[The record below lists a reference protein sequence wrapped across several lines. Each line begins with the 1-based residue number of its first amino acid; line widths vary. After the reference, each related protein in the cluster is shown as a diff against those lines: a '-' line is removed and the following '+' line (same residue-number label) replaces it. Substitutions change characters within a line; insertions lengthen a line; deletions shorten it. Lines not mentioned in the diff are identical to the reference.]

1 MSNLFYFVTNFQ
13 YNFQQVLRRI
23 TKRQLAILSQDA
35 QAEWSGIDPKDESE
49 LPNLENEVCVAGI
62 YLRLLVANPG
72 WVLRK
77 PKETVGELVEA
88 SLQALQKEEVNNCSN
103 IYYSCGNLFILK
115 YKFIFIFMHSGNSKI
130 KIDNFR
136 SVWTLALSTSF
147 DGTHSSFGSASSH
160 FAHFINFE

>member
-1 MSNLFYFVTNFQ
+1 MSNLFYFLTNFQ

-23 TKRQLAILSQDA
+23 TKRQLAVLSQDA
-35 QAEWSGIDPKDESE
+35 QAEWSGIDPEDESE

-77 PKETVGELVEA
+77 PKETIGELVEA

-103 IYYSCGNLFILK
+103 IYCSCGNLFI
-115 YKFIFIFMHSGNSKI
+115 FKI
-130 KIDNFR
+130 YIYFYVYAFR
-136 SVWTLALSTSF
+136 KQQ
-147 DGTHSSFGSASSH
+147 
-160 FAHFINFE
+160 NQN